1 MALNDGLPRSDG
13 DLLHVEVGHLLCD
26 LGEGLYYGV
35 EAVTSTPCGISIG
48 NTTCCV
54 G

>member
-26 LGEGLYYGV
+26 LGEDLYYGV
-35 EAVTSTPCGISIG
+35 ETVTTSTPCCVG

-54 G
+54 S